1 MKKIVILDLDQ
12 DIKFKLK
19 NTLVFQL
26 SCGSCD
32 LDNCKIINKN
42 FFNDKKL
49 ENFKKQLN
57 NSFFNFYKFLK
68 KKNIKEDIL
77 TLELFNQRNDKNQ
90 LFNKIFNT
98 VEILKYARLKK
109 IDDIEIITDD
119 NTFYNSYKSIKNKNI
134 KVINISKNKSSNNFF
149 NYFINTFYFHLKSL
163 IIVILAKTISNHDL
177 KKKKFRD
184 CVVDLLHFF

>member
-1 MKKIVILDLDQ
+1 MKKIVILDLGQ

-57 NSFFNFYKFLK
+57 NFFFNF
-68 KKNIKEDIL
+68 
-77 TLELFNQRNDKNQ
+77 
-90 LFNKIFNT
+90 
-98 VEILKYARLKK
+98 
-109 IDDIEIITDD
+109 
-119 NTFYNSYKSIKNKNI
+119 
-134 KVINISKNKSSNNFF
+134 
-149 NYFINTFYFHLKSL
+149 
-163 IIVILAKTISNHDL
+163 
-177 KKKKFRD
+177 
-184 CVVDLLHFF
+184 